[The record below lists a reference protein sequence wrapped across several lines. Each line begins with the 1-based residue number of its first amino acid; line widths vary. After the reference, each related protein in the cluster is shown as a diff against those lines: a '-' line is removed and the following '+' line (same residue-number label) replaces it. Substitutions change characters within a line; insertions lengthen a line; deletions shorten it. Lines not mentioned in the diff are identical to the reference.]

1 MTTMARTY
9 SKLIQIADYYDRF
22 EYLKLNS
29 KIGEITF
36 GYERYLNQ
44 ELYQSTYWRNEIR
57 PKIIARDDGKD
68 LGHEDYPIAGNII
81 IHHIE
86 PITIEMIVAGDPRV
100 YDPENLICVS
110 NLTHNAIHYGN
121 VNTLPKPYIERQKG
135 DTKLW

>member
-44 ELYQSTYWRNEIR
+44 ELYRSTYWRNEIR

-121 VNTLPKPYIERQKG
+121 VNTLPKPYIERRKG